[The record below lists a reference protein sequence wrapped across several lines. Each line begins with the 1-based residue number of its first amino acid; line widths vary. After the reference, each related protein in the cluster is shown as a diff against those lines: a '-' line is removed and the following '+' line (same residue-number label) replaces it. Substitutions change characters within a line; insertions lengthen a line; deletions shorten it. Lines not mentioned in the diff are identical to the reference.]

1 MKTPKLNPESV
12 GKWLS
17 KLSDVEL
24 IDFFYTHMQDRN
36 IYRAEGRHRQS
47 HLVLAVS
54 SRDVEDNG
62 EAEPWRLQ
70 LLAPPHETWAAD
82 SPICQFGKC
91 ETCGHATASAG
102 KDAQCPACLIAV
114 RGG

>member
-1 MKTPKLNPESV
+1 MKTPKFDSESV

-17 KLSDVEL
+17 KLTDVEL
-24 IDFFYTHMQDRN
+24 VDFFYAHMRDRN

-70 LLAPPHETWAAD
+70 LLAPANETWAAD
-82 SPICQFGKC
+82 SPICQFGAC
-91 ETCGHATASAG
+91 AVCGHATASVS
-102 KDAQCPACLIAV
+102 KDAQCPVCLNPV